1 MVNRKEIEL
10 ERFVDE
16 IDHTWKLSPIE
27 TELLEDVLNI
37 IKRGE
42 DISELPEFIEYFV
55 AKDYSEILDFI
66 PSSYKEDWAEW
77 NGYKDEDDC
86 PEEKTLD
93 DFDDDE
99 IEQEYFDRNNVGQR
113 VDIVTNSQF
122 GEMSDLFLSLD
133 SISRENLLK
142 QLRK

>member
-10 ERFVDE
+10 ERFIDE
-16 IDHTWKLSPIE
+16 IDNTWKLSVIE
-27 TELLEDVLNI
+27 VELLEDVLNI

-42 DISELPEFIEYFV
+42 DISELPNFIEYFV

-86 PEEKTLD
+86 PAQKTLD

-133 SISRENLLK
+133 FISRENLLK
-142 QLRK
+142 QMRK